1 MYNKKESL
9 QTKVSCIETLI
20 RREVNLLLLPLFI
33 ISWFINELMLI
44 CPGDDLMVAS
54 NLLGYKM
61 CATLELLI
69 NFQEIFGPKIITSN

>member
-9 QTKVSCIETLI
+9 QTKLSCIETLI

-61 CATLELLI
+61 CATLKLLI
-69 NFQEIFGPKIITSN
+69 NFQEIFGPKITASN

>member
-9 QTKVSCIETLI
+9 QTKLSCVETLI

-44 CPGDDLMVAS
+44 CPGDGLIVAS

-61 CATLELLI
+61 CATTKLLI
-69 NFQEIFGPKIITSN
+69 NFQEIFEYKSTTSN